1 MVSSDMIMY
10 VVVDKTDQQ
19 KREKQLV
26 KVAETEQTIGY
37 FLSNRCQEKV
47 GSILVFRETKID
59 GIES

>member
-47 GSILVFRETKID
+47 GVYWSLERPKLM
-59 GIES
+59 G